1 MPLWKVYRDGTVCKY
16 DPLDDEPDGTYRCV
30 FSVSEHSAKLRVGS
44 SWFMADHV
52 PDEYN
57 RVIPVTHMGVGV
69 DARDHVPA
77 YVSTSA
83 VSFAAKPNELG
94 PLAKSASR
102 IAEIVQKALDGT
114 KAGAKAVKLSRE
126 EAEELYQLSDYL
138 DSRLETY

>member
-16 DPLDDEPDGTYRCV
+16 DPLEDEPDGTYRCV

-44 SWFMADHV
+44 SWFMADHA

-57 RVIPVTHMGVGV
+57 RVIPVTHMGVES
-69 DARDHVPA
+69 DAGDSLRYTPI
-77 YVSTSA
+77 SA